1 MTAFRRLG
9 RVEFVHQDN
18 LLLGRIGGHLLE
30 LQSQCVR
37 STGPES
43 ERLQHPVHYLL
54 GSKPHGMSLNN
65 AAEMR
70 RFPAQTLGSSK
81 LSGRVLSD

>member
-18 LLLGRIGGHLLE
+18 LPLGRIGGNLLE

-43 ERLQHPVHYLL
+43 ERLHHPVHYLL
-54 GSKPHGMSLNN
+54 GSKPRGMSPNN
-65 AAEMR
+65 AVEMR
-70 RFPAQTLGSSK
+70 RFPAQTLGATR

>member
-1 MTAFRRLG
+1 MAAFRRLG
-9 RVEFVHQDN
+9 RVKFVHQDN
-18 LLLGRIGGHLLE
+18 LPLGRIGGNLLE

-43 ERLQHPVHYLL
+43 ERLHHPVHYLL

-65 AAEMR
+65 AAEMG
-70 RFPAQTLGSSK
+70 RFPAQTLGSTG
-81 LSGRVLSD
+81 LSGRALSD